1 MLTSEEA
8 EAEWL
13 DLNAL
18 RAELTTLLRQ
28 HRIQHRLG
36 GRGTPTMPETT
47 TVGERQALRELIGR
61 YRQMVLV
68 WCLHAITAANP
79 HINPEGTTGR
89 SRGPAGE
96 LRYRLVA
103 AIDASPAGLPTL
115 EDLTTPQDFQMVE
128 TWRHAARAAA
138 LGEHDFGAGVGYG
151 RLSEHQCKTVRRDAA
166 EIARA
171 LVGLDRRY
179 ANIPGWQPLKGQSRL
194 GRAAEVCA
202 THAGNDPPD
211 YSVDVRGW
219 QPPMQLD
226 TRPAPPGVDGILQG
240 QRNLLVEL
248 RRFPDPQTL
257 RLILDSQRIASHR
270 LSSLVR
276 KTHSTLAAKW
286 EKRRE
291 TYEMLIAETRDL
303 RGLLGNGDA
312 AGPAAIIATR
322 AQRLTVDAEASTET
336 LHQADGLFHRID
348 ARLTQVIE
356 HGTSRRL
363 YLLRVKLPQ
372 LLDQN
377 EGLVHQNR
385 VRCIPVF
392 SPVQTDLLE
401 VVRSRLQ
408 PPPEQPRTPQ
418 AEGRS
423 RADFEAAIT
432 HRPPRKRVTPDGPS
446 I

>member
-1 MLTSEEA
+1 MTTQTADLQPALLEPGDCKIGAEQPRVGNPTPNGSVDLDEEPLRPINWNLLTSEEA

-36 GRGTPTMPETT
+36 GKGPPTMPETT
-47 TVGERQALRELIGR
+47 TVEERQALGELIGR

-68 WCLHAITAANP
+68 WCLHAIRAANP

-151 RLSEHQCKTVRRDAA
+151 RLSEHQCKTVRKDAA

-179 ANIPGWQPLKGQSRL
+179 ANIPGWQPLKDQGRL

-202 THAGNDPPD
+202 AHAGNDAPD

-219 QPPMQLD
+219 QPPLQLD

-240 QRNLLVEL
+240 REEPARRVEAVP
-248 RRFPDPQTL
+248 RPTNPAPDP
-257 RLILDSQRIASHR
+257 RLPADR
-270 LSSLVR
+270 LPPTVVPR
-276 KTHSTLAAKW
+276 AQDPQHA
-286 EKRRE
+286 RRQVGE
-291 TYEMLIAETRDL
+291 APRDL
-303 RGLLGNGDA
+303 RNA
-312 AGPAAIIATR
+312 A
-322 AQRLTVDAEASTET
+322 
-336 LHQADGLFHRID
+336 
-348 ARLTQVIE
+348 
-356 HGTSRRL
+356 RRD
-363 YLLRVKLPQ
+363 P
-372 LLDQN
+372 
-377 EGLVHQNR
+377 
-385 VRCIPVF
+385 
-392 SPVQTDLLE
+392 
-401 VVRSRLQ
+401 
-408 PPPEQPRTPQ
+408 
-418 AEGRS
+418 
-423 RADFEAAIT
+423 
-432 HRPPRKRVTPDGPS
+432 
-446 I
+446 

>member
-1 MLTSEEA
+1 MYGENSGR
-8 EAEWL
+8 
-13 DLNAL
+13 L

-36 GRGTPTMPETT
+36 GKGPPTMPETT
-47 TVGERQALRELIGR
+47 TVEERQALGELIGR

-68 WCLHAITAANP
+68 WCLHAIRAANP

-115 EDLTTPQDFQMVE
+115 EDLNTPQNFQMVD

-166 EIARA
+166 EIAWA

-179 ANIPGWQPLKGQSRL
+179 ANIPGWQSLKDQGRL
-194 GRAAEVCA
+194 GRAAEICA
-202 THAGNDPPD
+202 AQAGTEAPD

-219 QPPMQLD
+219 RPSPMLD
-226 TRPAPPGVDGILQG
+226 TRPAPAGLDGILQG
-240 QRNLLVEL
+240 ERNLLFEL
-248 RRFPDPQTL
+248 RRFPDAQSL
-257 RLILDSQRIASHR
+257 RLILDSQRIASR
-270 LSSLVR
+270 QLSSLVR
-276 KTHSTLAAKW
+276 ETDNTLAAKW

-291 TYEMLIAETRDL
+291 TYEMLLAETRDL
-303 RGLLGNGDA
+303 RGLLGTGDA
-312 AGPAAIIATR
+312 AGQAAIIAAR
-322 AQRLTVDAEASTET
+322 AQRLTLHSETSTET
-336 LHQADGLFHRID
+336 LHQAERLFHGID
-348 ARLTQVIE
+348 TRLTQVIE

-372 LLDQN
+372 LLN
-377 EGLVHQNR
+377 GSEGLVHQNQ
-385 VRCIPVF
+385 VRYVPVD
-392 SPVQTDLLE
+392 SHVQTDLLE
-401 VVRSRLQ
+401 VVRSRLR
-408 PPPEQPRTPQ
+408 PPPEQPHAPQ
-418 AEGRS
+418 GAGRS

-432 HRPPRKRVTPDGPS
+432 HRPSRRGVRPDGPT

>member
-1 MLTSEEA
+1 
-8 EAEWL
+8 
-13 DLNAL
+13 
-18 RAELTTLLRQ
+18 
-28 HRIQHRLG
+28 
-36 GRGTPTMPETT
+36 
-47 TVGERQALRELIGR
+47 
-61 YRQMVLV
+61 
-68 WCLHAITAANP
+68 
-79 HINPEGTTGR
+79 
-89 SRGPAGE
+89 
-96 LRYRLVA
+96 
-103 AIDASPAGLPTL
+103 
-115 EDLTTPQDFQMVE
+115 MVE

-336 LHQADGLFHRID
+336 LHQAERLFHGID
-348 ARLTQVIE
+348 TRLTQVIE

-372 LLDQN
+372 LLN
-377 EGLVHQNR
+377 GSEGLVHQNQ
-385 VRCIPVF
+385 VRYVPVD
-392 SPVQTDLLE
+392 SHVQTDLLE
-401 VVRSRLQ
+401 VVRSRLR
-408 PPPEQPRTPQ
+408 PPPEQPHAPQ
-418 AEGRS
+418 GAGRS

-432 HRPPRKRVTPDGPS
+432 HRPSRRGVRPDGPT